1 MSYDGKIGE
10 IRDIVESMTL
20 SKVKSF
26 YPESIQKAI
35 NLPLDEIVEKLE
47 VLRHKEIVRLRF
59 EVRCPNDY
67 SVVESVDDFRT
78 IEGNIV
84 ECYKCG
90 DSFEVT
96 FQYIYPKYF
105 ITAEYCEYL
114 KKKYQRKQVNK
125 QEILM

>member
-1 MSYDGKIGE
+1 MSYDGKMGE

-47 VLRHKEIVRLRF
+47 VLRHEEIVRLRF

-84 ECYKCG
+84 EL
-90 DSFEVT
+90 SL
-96 FQYIYPKYF
+96 IH
-105 ITAEYCEYL
+105 I
-114 KKKYQRKQVNK
+114 
-125 QEILM
+125 